1 MTVKECIWRGS
12 LQILISNLIQHEF
25 KLTLGTID
33 NIQVDS
39 YSMQIKVLNTGT
51 YIYKDV
57 TKTFQA
63 EFILK
68 VHFPQADIT
77 FVSWVLR

>member
-1 MTVKECIWRGS
+1 MTVKEFMWRGS
-12 LQILISNLIQHEF
+12 LQMLVSNLIQHEF

-39 YSMQIKVLNTGT
+39 YSMQIKVWNTGT
-51 YIYKDV
+51 YTYKNV
-57 TKTFQA
+57 NKAFQA

-68 VHFPQADIT
+68 VHFSQADMT
-77 FVSWVLR
+77 FVSWLLR